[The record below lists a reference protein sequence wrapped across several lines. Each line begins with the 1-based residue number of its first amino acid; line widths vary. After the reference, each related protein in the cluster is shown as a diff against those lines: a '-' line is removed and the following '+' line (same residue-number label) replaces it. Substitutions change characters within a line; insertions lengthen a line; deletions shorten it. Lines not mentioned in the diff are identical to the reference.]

1 MSAMMQSTMM
11 GAKLVV
17 PTRGAPKAGRSAVVC
32 SASAEDARRAV
43 RHPGA
48 HAFYS
53 AARVKTPGH
62 ASRPLAASL
71 EQLDTGVWPYSPSD
85 GAWAPR
91 QVVSLVAA
99 ASVTLGVVG
108 AAFADGATY
117 APLQDDTKKNAG
129 VFLCRPGAARPIA
142 QLQRVSAHM
151 RQLLCTRL
159 RVVTVWALTP
169 TFPLCV
175 PGPTL
180 SSVVQACS

>member
-53 AARVKTPGH
+53 AARVRPPGH

-129 VFLCRPGAARPIA
+129 VFLVAGPERHARLHSSSAYQPTCGSYCAPGSES
-142 QLQRVSAHM
+142 LQSGR
-151 RQLLCTRL
+151 
-159 RVVTVWALTP
+159 
-169 TFPLCV
+169 
-175 PGPTL
+175 
-180 SSVVQACS
+180 